1 MPQDYILR
9 LLQQLGAIVATIS
22 GKRTAGDLAGA
33 EREIDDQCQRHVGL
47 PFAVIRQSSP
57 EGLEALLAMGGSMQL
72 HRSLI
77 LAELL
82 RQDAE
87 LAIARGNPMFAA
99 ASLRQAERLIQRA
112 LPSLF
117 GEEAEA
123 FGRAAQDIA
132 AQLRDLS
139 G

>member
-33 EREIDDQCQRHVGL
+33 EQEIDEQCQRHVGL
-47 PFAVIRQSSP
+47 PLVVVRQSSP
-57 EGLEALLAMGGSMQL
+57 EGLDGLLAMGGVMQL

-87 LAIARGNPMFAA
+87 LARSRGNPLSAV
-99 ASLRQAERLIQRA
+99 ASLRQADHLIERA
-112 LPSLF
+112 LPSLV
-117 GEEAEA
+117 GEEAKA
-123 FGRAAQDIA
+123 FRRAAQDIA
-132 AQLRDLS
+132 VQLRDL
-139 G
+139 GG